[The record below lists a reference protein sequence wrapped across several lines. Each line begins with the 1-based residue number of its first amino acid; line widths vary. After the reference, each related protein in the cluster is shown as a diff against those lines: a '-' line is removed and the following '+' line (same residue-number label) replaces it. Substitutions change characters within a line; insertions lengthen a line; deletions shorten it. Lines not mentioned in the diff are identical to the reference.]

1 MRSFSRVVRKKDYFD
16 LYIIWGGEGILAL
29 SDTKYFISIQ

>member
-1 MRSFSRVVRKKDYFD
+1 MVRKKDYFD
-16 LYIIWGGEGILAL
+16 LYIIGGGGEGEGILAL